1 MEELPA
7 KLDGF
12 LRALCAVANGVY
24 REGGMSCTLRRAVPA
39 PPALAADAPGE
50 EALVA
55 RFLDVA
61 LGNLDATTPALRES
75 VAWELRRIVRE
86 SSGSELVAAR
96 VEDDPGGA
104 FSTLTLWWRS
114 GDELVAADLFWSL
127 D

>member
-12 LRALCAVANGVY
+12 LRALCAVANGAY
-24 REGGMSCTLRRAVPA
+24 PEGGMSCTFRRGVPA
-39 PPALAADAPGE
+39 PAALAADSPSE
-50 EALVA
+50 DALMA
-55 RFLDVA
+55 RFLDAA
-61 LGNLDATTPALRES
+61 LGNLIATTPALREP
-75 VAWELRRIVRE
+75 VVWELRRVVRE

-104 FSTLTLWWRS
+104 FSTLSLWWRS
-114 GDELVAADLFWSL
+114 GGELVVADLFWSL